1 MRVKKEITKFCDK
14 LSIKASILVEFNME
28 KYNLNYKP
36 HIYKSDIDFYE
47 YPSKNAKRN
56 LFLVTTEL
64 MKNLAKCVT
73 SK

>member
-47 YPSKNAKRN
+47 YPSKNAKKKPFPCN
-56 LFLVTTEL
+56 YWTDEKF
-64 MKNLAKCVT
+64 
-73 SK
+73 SKMCDI